1 MRISDW
7 SSDVCSSDLLLGN
20 QAAEQ
25 SLDGGKTPSAR
36 LANAVANLGGGQ
48 RAVVPQRLHHRMFRF
63 ANAFGLAV
71 FAVRHGHLPSLM
83 TMFVAITT
91 TLVNTNRGLTCP
103 CIDQRSEERS
113 GGKEGVSQCRSR

>member
-48 RAVVPQRLHHRMFRF
+48 RAVVPQRLHHRMFRS

-71 FAVRHGHLPSLM
+71 FAVRHGHLP
-83 TMFVAITT
+83 
-91 TLVNTNRGLTCP
+91 
-103 CIDQRSEERS
+103 RSEEQRV
-113 GGKEGVSQCRSR
+113 GKECVSTGRYRWGPDQ